1 VVTPAVGAKRGV
13 YPVRA
18 QLQVAGANVPAAWRQ
33 VVEDV
38 ALISVDGADDGGLV
52 YLTEEPADVVVA
64 AGDSARLTATV
75 GTDACADLS
84 LEAHLISPW
93 GTWEWIGPAALGAVL
108 PARGTVEVGFD
119 VTPPAWIEP
128 GQWWA
133 LIRIG
138 CAGRLVY
145 SPSVKVIVR

>member
-1 VVTPAVGAKRGV
+1 M

-18 QLQVAGANVPAAWRQ
+18 QLAVTDAGVPAAWRQ

-38 ALISVDGADDGGLV
+38 ALVSVGGADDGGLV
-52 YLTEEPADVVVA
+52 HLAREPADVVVA
-64 AGDSARLTATV
+64 AGDSARLTVTV
-75 GTDACADLS
+75 GSDAGADLS

-108 PARGTVEVGFD
+108 PARGTVELGFD
-119 VTPPAWIEP
+119 VSPPAWVEP

-145 SPSVKVIVR
+145 SPAVKVTVQ